1 MVICIALIDVN
12 FPFLLTDSLVP
23 RVEELCEGRSGS
35 LALDHL
41 RALLVGRQLAQ
52 HAGSHPLHVL
62 DLVVEELQDERL
74 FLIKDP
80 ADL

>member
-1 MVICIALIDVN
+1 MCQ
-12 FPFLLTDSLVP
+12 PGLTDSLVP
-23 RVEELCEGRSGS
+23 RVQQLCEGRRGS

-62 DLVVEELQDERL
+62 DLVVQELQGERL
-74 FLIKDP
+74 FRARLPDGKI
-80 ADL
+80 